1 MRTMIVACATV
12 AVSAVMLESSG
23 ASFEIEPGDDI
34 ASALSSCSQGDE
46 LVFADGTY
54 SFSAPVVIP
63 DGVTVRSASGD
74 PDKAILDGGDATP
87 IFVTS
92 STAPAACISG
102 FMFRNAR
109 NTVAGEDGVAMES
122 CGGAVRFT
130 SPCDDANTGSV
141 ISNCVFASCHS
152 DTGFGG
158 ALMIPGGTTV
168 ADCVFTNCTAMMKGE
183 DGSVNGGGARGGGAI
198 YAVAKT
204 ANVVLKGSL
213 FIDCG
218 CSNGVGVVNCGY
230 YYGHKQTGGTPSKNA
245 YGAKVYGCAFSNNW
259 AYGSSCCLNL
269 KTRHVEDTVFS
280 GNKTYASITA
290 SGASVNPFSV
300 IWRGQPNGAGGDA
313 QDLSTATTRLNIA
326 TVTNFFKSCV
336 FDGNVV
342 QYAASRAVNGGLFYH
357 GGNIPFLFTN
367 CTFTANKSCGR
378 GTVFKLD
385 NGPAW
390 FFDCVFEGNA
400 NTYSAS
406 SYDGFPVV
414 DLRYSQVSAAM
425 ASRLERCRFIG
436 NTAKCNGGI
445 VDIGN
450 YAKIIDCEFR
460 ANVKG
465 EGSAYR
471 TGIVNT
477 PDATRG
483 NITIRGCLF
492 ANNTN
497 NTTRTDSVVYLANM
511 NVSNGQAATGGANIV
526 VESCTFVGNVANGTS
541 NANRCGVV
549 HVGDNSSS
557 PAVMRNCL
565 FANNKSK
572 SGSALV
578 NFSYGSNNMSTYVP
592 ANVTY
597 CAEDTGKYP
606 FPTSGD
612 DYDYHNI
619 TGKTVTF
626 RKSAN
631 EDYVPR
637 SGPWINGGLNC
648 AWMSGARDIYGRDRI
663 IGGRVDI
670 GCSECDVRGVLLCV
684 W

>member
-12 AVSAVMLESSG
+12 VASAAMLESGG
-23 ASFEIEPGDDI
+23 ASFGVMPGDDI
-34 ASALSSCSQGDE
+34 AAAILSCSQGDE

-63 DGVTVRSASGD
+63 EGVTVRSASGD
-74 PDKAILDGGDATP
+74 PKKAILDGGDATP
-87 IFVTS
+87 IFETS
-92 STAPAACISG
+92 STAPAVGISG
-102 FMFRNAR
+102 FTFRNAR
-109 NTVAGEDGVAMES
+109 NTVVGEAGVAMES

-158 ALMIPGGTTV
+158 ALMVPGGTTV

-204 ANVVLKGSL
+204 ADVVLKDSL

-230 YYGHKQTGGTPSKNA
+230 YYGHKQTGGSPSVNN
-245 YGAKVYGCAFSNNW
+245 YGAKVLGCAFSNNW

-269 KTRHVEDTVFS
+269 KTRYVEGTVFS
-280 GNKTYASITA
+280 GNRTYASRSSSGTA
-290 SGASVNPFSV
+290 VNPSSV
-300 IWRGQPNGAGGDA
+300 IWRGQPSGAGGDA
-313 QDLSTATTRLNIA
+313 QDLNASGSRVNNTSVVNTFN
-326 TVTNFFKSCV
+326 SCV
-336 FDGNVV
+336 FDDNVV
-342 QYAASRAVNGGLFYH
+342 QFASARAVSGGLFYH
-357 GGNIPFLFTN
+357 GGNIPFSFSN

-378 GTVFKLD
+378 GAVFKLD
-385 NGPAW
+385 NGPAH
-390 FFDCVFEGNA
+390 FYDCVFKRNE
-400 NTYSAS
+400 NTYYSDS
-406 SYDGFPVV
+406 NVYEGYPIV
-414 DLRYSQVSAAM
+414 DLMYSQVSPG
-425 ASRLERCRFIG
+425 SSLERCRFVG
-436 NTAKCNGGI
+436 NTSKYNGGI

-460 ANVKG
+460 SNVKS
-465 EGSAYR
+465 EGSSYR
-471 TGIVNT
+471 TGIVTT
-477 PDATRG
+477 PEASKG

-492 ANNTN
+492 AFNTN
-497 NTTRTDSVVYLANM
+497 NTARTDAMIYIANR
-511 NVSNGQAATGGANIV
+511 NTSSGQQTAGANVV

-557 PAVMRNCL
+557 PAVVRNCL

-597 CAEDTGKYP
+597 CAEDVGKYP

-626 RKSAN
+626 RNSAK
-631 EDYVPR
+631 EEYVPR
-637 SGPWINGGLNC
+637 SGPWVNGGINC

-670 GCSECDVRGVLLCV
+670 GCSECDIRGFILCIQ
-684 W
+684 